1 MKKNLLYLFALICS
15 VSLFTACSDDDDNSW
30 QELPK
35 GEIKAENVDFQLNG
49 ASTTGTVNFEATSL
63 QSATVGFKNVID
75 GYSDVTVDV
84 AMEKQADGSFK
95 FNGTKDIMTKPVTR
109 ETAKPTPLL
118 KVTVDGTITPEGKV
132 ALNVSATGAGLYIG
146 TYKGETLVLTY
157 GETALTG
164 KEVVF
169 DATDGDNV
177 SILLKDVI
185 PGETETTLT
194 GVQVANGGF
203 SGSTKTNSS
212 TIEYTGYRK
221 DKVLTLNLKVTMND
235 PKGWAKTYTLG
246 EYTLGTLDVDGTPM
260 PNSVLTSSLYSNWE
274 VEDAYYSTFFP
285 AVLRTIGG
293 LILPQVLQSVTLE
306 ADGNISA
313 KYSSGSIT
321 FEPSWAMGLI
331 FGGGAPGVDVL
342 NKLIPTDGWQQ
353 SPKNLAY
360 WFPKDDKLYLK
371 LNVPAIISQAMGS
384 NAESLAPI
392 ISEILNGDAA
402 TVKKLIGTMLKVDMS
417 SISDETFEMLLSWVN
432 NGVPLNVKTTDKG
445 HTYIYLDKTA
455 FDPIMVDKEMSAD
468 SSEFGTGSDLFK
480 LWKIMMDAKIIPE
493 DAAAAIILLIGLP
506 QNWPS
511 TTGFDLGL
519 DLLAK

>member
-132 ALNVSATGAGLYIG
+132 ALNVSATGA
-146 TYKGETLVLTY
+146 
-157 GETALTG
+157 
-164 KEVVF
+164 
-169 DATDGDNV
+169 
-177 SILLKDVI
+177 
-185 PGETETTLT
+185 
-194 GVQVANGGF
+194 
-203 SGSTKTNSS
+203 
-212 TIEYTGYRK
+212 
-221 DKVLTLNLKVTMND
+221 
-235 PKGWAKTYTLG
+235 
-246 EYTLGTLDVDGTPM
+246 
-260 PNSVLTSSLYSNWE
+260 
-274 VEDAYYSTFFP
+274 
-285 AVLRTIGG
+285 G

-432 NGVPLNVKTTDKG
+432 NGVPLNVKNTDKG

>member
-1 MKKNLLYLFALICS
+1 
-15 VSLFTACSDDDDNSW
+15 
-30 QELPK
+30 
-35 GEIKAENVDFQLNG
+35 
-49 ASTTGTVNFEATSL
+49 
-63 QSATVGFKNVID
+63 
-75 GYSDVTVDV
+75 
-84 AMEKQADGSFK
+84 
-95 FNGTKDIMTKPVTR
+95 
-109 ETAKPTPLL
+109 
-118 KVTVDGTITPEGKV
+118 
-132 ALNVSATGAGLYIG
+132 
-146 TYKGETLVLTY
+146 
-157 GETALTG
+157 
-164 KEVVF
+164 
-169 DATDGDNV
+169 
-177 SILLKDVI
+177 
-185 PGETETTLT
+185 
-194 GVQVANGGF
+194 
-203 SGSTKTNSS
+203 
-212 TIEYTGYRK
+212 
-221 DKVLTLNLKVTMND
+221 MND

-353 SPKNLAY
+353 
-360 WFPKDDKLYLK
+360 YLK

-432 NGVPLNVKTTDKG
+432 NGVPLNVKNTDKG

>member
-49 ASTTGTVNFEATSL
+49 TNTTGTVNFEATSL
-63 QSATVGFKNVID
+63 QSATVGFKNVVD
-75 GYSDVTVDV
+75 GYSDITVDV
-84 AMEKQADGSFK
+84 TMEKQADGSFK

-109 ETAKPTPLL
+109 ETSQPAPLL
-118 KVTVDGTITPEGKV
+118 KVTVDGMITPEGKV
-132 ALNVSATGAGLYIG
+132 TLNVSATGAGLYIG

-157 GETALTG
+157 GETTLTG

-169 DATDGDNV
+169 DATDGANV
-177 SILLKDVI
+177 SILLKDII

-194 GVQVANGGF
+194 GVQVANEGF
-203 SGSTKTNSS
+203 SGSTKTNTS
-212 TIEYTGYRK
+212 TIEYTGSRK

-246 EYTLGTLDVDGTPM
+246 EYTIGTLDVDGTPM

-274 VEDAYYSTFFP
+274 VKDAYYSTFFP

-313 KYSSGSIT
+313 KYSSGSVT
-321 FEPSWAMGLI
+321 FDPNWAMGLI

-342 NKLIPTDGWQQ
+342 NKLIP
-353 SPKNLAY
+353 Y
-360 WFPKDDKLYLK
+360 
-371 LNVPAIISQAMGS
+371 
-384 NAESLAPI
+384 
-392 ISEILNGDAA
+392 
-402 TVKKLIGTMLKVDMS
+402 
-417 SISDETFEMLLSWVN
+417 
-432 NGVPLNVKTTDKG
+432 
-445 HTYIYLDKTA
+445 
-455 FDPIMVDKEMSAD
+455 
-468 SSEFGTGSDLFK
+468 
-480 LWKIMMDAKIIPE
+480 
-493 DAAAAIILLIGLP
+493 
-506 QNWPS
+506 
-511 TTGFDLGL
+511 
-519 DLLAK
+519 

>member
-157 GETALTG
+157 GEIALTG

-177 SILLKDVI
+177 SIL
-185 PGETETTLT
+185 
-194 GVQVANGGF
+194 
-203 SGSTKTNSS
+203 
-212 TIEYTGYRK
+212 
-221 DKVLTLNLKVTMND
+221 
-235 PKGWAKTYTLG
+235 
-246 EYTLGTLDVDGTPM
+246 
-260 PNSVLTSSLYSNWE
+260 
-274 VEDAYYSTFFP
+274 
-285 AVLRTIGG
+285 
-293 LILPQVLQSVTLE
+293 
-306 ADGNISA
+306 
-313 KYSSGSIT
+313 
-321 FEPSWAMGLI
+321 
-331 FGGGAPGVDVL
+331 
-342 NKLIPTDGWQQ
+342 
-353 SPKNLAY
+353 
-360 WFPKDDKLYLK
+360 
-371 LNVPAIISQAMGS
+371 
-384 NAESLAPI
+384 
-392 ISEILNGDAA
+392 
-402 TVKKLIGTMLKVDMS
+402 
-417 SISDETFEMLLSWVN
+417 
-432 NGVPLNVKTTDKG
+432 
-445 HTYIYLDKTA
+445 
-455 FDPIMVDKEMSAD
+455 
-468 SSEFGTGSDLFK
+468 
-480 LWKIMMDAKIIPE
+480 
-493 DAAAAIILLIGLP
+493 
-506 QNWPS
+506 
-511 TTGFDLGL
+511 
-519 DLLAK
+519 